1 MASRPTSPVYPA
13 PKAKRR
19 QPVGLPL
26 TEAVRSYGRQL
37 FAENKSAQT
46 IERVYAPRLLAFDAW
61 LAGNGMPRTIEGIR
75 REHIESYVLYLQRE
89 APGRKRTDRA
99 GQQPSTV
106 SIAFRTLR
114 AFFSWCVAEDL
125 LPRSPMEKMRGPSVP
140 EEPAAVLRD
149 GEMERLLKACAGTTF
164 EDRRDTALLLV
175 LFDTGAR
182 RGEVAALRTDDLD
195 WATNTLHVA
204 GESSKS
210 KRGRVAPFGRKTARA
225 LDRYLRSRARHPYAE
240 SPWLWLGKRGRLA
253 DSGILQM
260 VSRRGEK
267 AGLPGLHPHRF
278 RHTFAHQLKAAGL
291 ATEQVMALGGWRDP
305 GVLARYGRSASAERA
320 LAAYAHVAPG
330 DKLR

>member
-1 MASRPTSPVYPA
+1 
-13 PKAKRR
+13 
-19 QPVGLPL
+19 
-26 TEAVRSYGRQL
+26 L
-37 FAENKSAQT
+37 FAENRSPQT
-46 IERVYAPRLLAFDAW
+46 IERVYVPRLNAFDSW
-61 LAGNGMPRTIEGIR
+61 LGAAGMPRTIEGIR
-75 REHIESYVLYLQRE
+75 REHIESYVLYLQRD
-89 APGRKRTDRA
+89 APGRKQTERP
-99 GQQPSTV
+99 GQQPATV

-114 AFFSWCVAEDL
+114 AFFRWCVEEDL

-140 EEPAAVLRD
+140 EEPAAILRAE
-149 GEMERLLKACAGTTF
+149 EMERLLKVCAGTTF

-195 WATNTLHVA
+195 WNTNTIHVA
-204 GESSKS
+204 AESSKS
-210 KRGRVAPFGRKTARA
+210 KRGRAAPFGRKTARA
-225 LDRYLRSRARHPYAE
+225 MDRYLRSRSRHPYAE
-240 SPWLWLGKRGRLA
+240 QPWLWLGKRGRLA

-260 VSRRGEK
+260 VARRGDQ

-278 RHTFAHQLKAAGL
+278 RHSFAHQLKAAGM

-305 GVLARYGRSASAERA
+305 GTLARYGRGAAAERA